1 MSGDNVLNTQLEI
14 KVGGTAL
21 SQEEIN
27 LVIEV
32 VVDQHS
38 HLPDMFTIRIN
49 DPDMTLLDSKKF
61 DLTKE
66 VEISGLPES
75 GSKVKLIKGEI
86 TALEPEFQEG
96 RIFILVVRGYDKSH
110 RLFRESKSQAFL
122 NIKDSDLA
130 SQFAGNAG
138 LSAQVDAT
146 STVYDHIY
154 QDNQTDLAFLMQ
166 RAWRIGYEC
175 FVDEGKLYFRKPP
188 NSTPETKLV
197 WGEDLVSFYP
207 RMTLAEQV
215 DTVEVKGWDPKKLE
229 AIVGKK
235 KKGKLYPQ
243 NGDSKDGAKW
253 AGAFGTGKHT
263 VVDIPVVSQAEADT
277 IAQARLDEL
286 SGTYV
291 DAEGTAIRRPEVK
304 AGKFVKLERLGER
317 MSGKYM
323 VTQATHVCNN
333 DGLLV
338 KFNVC
343 GARTGLF
350 TEQASHQEPVKRWQ
364 GVVTAVVTNTDDPD
378 DWGRVK
384 VKYSWMSDDAE
395 SFWARLAGPG
405 GGPTAGFIAVPEVGD
420 EVLVAFEHGDINY
433 PVIIG
438 GFWNGKHAIPE
449 PTAGAKSGEKPLIRT
464 WKSINGH
471 YTAMHD
477 DDDQKIETMTIDG
490 HLFVMDDK
498 EKKVEITTA
507 GGHTALIDDQNKKIE
522 ITSSGGHVVTLDDN
536 GRKIIIESTGEVEV
550 KASTNMKIE
559 AGANLDIK
567 AGANLKMQGVN
578 AELSGSAATTIKGGL
593 VKIN

>member
-1 MSGDNVLNTQLEI
+1 MPENILNTQIEV

-21 SQEEIN
+21 TNEEVN
-27 LVIEV
+27 LIIETT
-32 VVDQHS
+32 VDQHA
-38 HLPDMFTIRIN
+38 HLPDMFTIRFN
-49 DPDMTLLDSKKF
+49 DPQMELLDSKKF

-66 VEISGLPES
+66 VEISGIPES
-75 GSKVKLIKGEI
+75 GSKVQLIKGEI

-96 RIFILVVRGYDKSH
+96 RTFVLVIRGYDKSH

-146 STVYDHIY
+146 STVYDHLY

-188 NSTPETKLV
+188 SSTSEVTLT
-197 WGEDLVSFYP
+197 WGEDLITFYP
-207 RMTLAEQV
+207 SMTLAEQV
-215 DTVEVKGWDPKKLE
+215 DSVEVKGWDTKKLE
-229 AIVGKK
+229 AIVGQA
-235 KKGKLYPQ
+235 KKGTLYPK

-253 AGAFGTGKHT
+253 AGTFGTGKHT
-263 VVDIPVVSQAEADT
+263 LVDVPVVSQAEANT
-277 IAQARLDEL
+277 IAQARLNEL
-286 SGTYV
+286 SGAFV
-291 DAEGTAIRRPEVK
+291 DADGKAIRRPDIK
-304 AGKFVKLERLGER
+304 AGKFVKLEELGTR

-323 VTQATHVCNN
+323 VTQATHIFNN
-333 DGLLV
+333 DGLLTHFTV
-338 KFNVC
+338 R
-343 GARTGLF
+343 GSRTGTF
-350 TEQASHQEPVKRWQ
+350 VEQTAQQEPVKRWP

-433 PVIIG
+433 PVVIG
-438 GFWNGKHAIPE
+438 GLWNGKHAIPE
-449 PTAGAKSGEKPLIRT
+449 PTAGAKAGEKPLVRA
-464 WKSINGH
+464 WKSINGN
-471 YTAMHD
+471 YIAMHD
-477 DDDQKIETMTIDG
+477 DEDKKIETMTTDG
-490 HLFVMDDK
+490 HIFLMDDK
-498 EKKVEITTA
+498 NKKVELTTA
-507 GGHTALIDDQNKKIE
+507 GGHSALIDDQNKKIE
-522 ITSSGGHVVTLDDN
+522 IKSSGGHKITLDDN
-536 GRKIIIESTGEVEV
+536 GRKIVIESSGDVEV
-550 KASTNMKIE
+550 KSSTNMKIE

-567 AGANLKMQGVN
+567 AGAMLKLQGVN
-578 AELSGSAATTIKGGL
+578 AEVSGSAMTTIKGGL